1 VRDLEGTSVDETH
14 PAADAHRRLLG
25 RATSPVLYGPDDAW
39 RRFAYYVVVNHVGH
53 VVATVAAVTGIDER
67 PLWDEVA
74 AVIVGELTRASAG
87 PVAPSGASGPGVP
100 PSERLRQALLGP
112 ELPAKANL
120 LSTLLGRGEQPL
132 YVAVPTPYR
141 PAPPSA
147 PAAPTP

>member
-1 VRDLEGTSVDETH
+1 
-14 PAADAHRRLLG
+14 
-25 RATSPVLYGPDDAW
+25 VLYDPDDAW

-53 VVATVAAVTGIDER
+53 VVATVAAVAGVDER

-87 PVAPSGASGPGVP
+87 PGTWAEPAGSGVP
-100 PSERLRQALLGP
+100 PCERLRRALLGP

-141 PAPPSA
+141 PAPPAASPASPTA
-147 PAAPTP
+147 PVAPTS